1 MKIAVPTKDWVAVSG
16 HAGQAR
22 RWLVYDLTDQ
32 GVAGPLPAPTRVE
45 LANEQLFHHFRD
57 DGPHPLD
64 GVEIVLAGSAGDG
77 FVRHMK
83 QRGADVLLT
92 GETDP
97 ALALAISSPT
107 RPCPISASTSPPVFA
122 NCATCFRAIDA
133 AAIRLLMRDVRVRA
147 AQTPRRILPP
157 STVRRRGPP
166 V

>member
-32 GVAGPLPAPTRVE
+32 GAAGPLPAPTRVE

-64 GVEIVLAGSAGDG
+64 GVEIVLTGSAGDG

-83 QRGADVLLT
+83 QRGTDGLHLLL
-92 GETDP
+92 DP
-97 ALALAISSPT
+97 N
-107 RPCPISASTSPPVFA
+107 RKY
-122 NCATCFRAIDA
+122 
-133 AAIRLLMRDVRVRA
+133 
-147 AQTPRRILPP
+147 
-157 STVRRRGPP
+157 
-166 V
+166 